1 MGDWTWDEDDVR
13 DLRGLPHGQDR
24 WGERRDNGD
33 EAWNLWKAQER
44 AASVR
49 ATWPAW
55 MVGVDLAVE
64 DRR

>member
-33 EAWNLWKAQER
+33 EAWNRRKAKER
-44 AASVR
+44 AAAER
-49 ATWPAW
+49 AKQQTDDATNK
-55 MVGVDLAVE
+55 E
-64 DRR
+64 TR